1 MIDTDVPAV
10 KCLQNKKWK
19 KIDDRQKMPLPCQ
32 GVTGHLKKKFENSTK
47 MESKDF
53 LYVSYLKKQAMR
65 TIRKLLQCACLSFKL
80 FSKIGNLS
88 EGGKDG
94 GVVP

>member
-19 KIDDRQKMPLPCQ
+19 KIDDRQKMPLPCR

-53 LYVSYLKKQAMR
+53 LYVSYLKN
-65 TIRKLLQCACLSFKL
+65 KL
-80 FSKIGNLS
+80 
-88 EGGKDG
+88 
-94 GVVP
+94 